1 MLGTS
6 AFDSVPYI
14 ENNRT
19 IAPVSEIRQSVDNL
33 EAAEIAARHRKTAA
47 LFRGK
52 RNSHLPGTLHLP
64 ARHFFGIL
72 HVGKID
78 YPHGA
83 SGVISEIHI
92 MRINISAMHA
102 PGDRSCVFRKNFG
115 MHRVASVEKNDSV
128 FPAGRTFAGDDADL
142 SIGRNTD
149 VVDNPRVNL
158 KRFGGLRM
166 RGIRY

>member
-6 AFDSVPYI
+6 AFDSVPNI
-14 ENNRT
+14 ENNRAM
-19 IAPVSEIRQSVDNL
+19 APVSEIRQPVDNL
-33 EAAEIAARHRKTAA
+33 QVVEIAARHRKTAA

-92 MRINISAMHA
+92 MKINKSAMHA
-102 PGDRSCVFRKNFG
+102 PGDRSWVFRRNFG
-115 MHRVASVEKNDSV
+115 MHGVGSARKTDSV
-128 FPAGRTFAGDDADL
+128 FPL
-142 SIGRNTD
+142 E
-149 VVDNPRVNL
+149 L
-158 KRFGGLRM
+158 
-166 RGIRY
+166 